1 MKTTVEDI
9 SSVKKKILVEI
20 DTKNVDKKINDAYK
34 RVGKSASIKGFR
46 PGKIPLKILERY
58 YGQQVME
65 EVTNSLIQESL
76 PEAIQETETYP
87 LNMPVIENETLLVK
101 GQDYKYAAI
110 MEVRPEFELKDYL
123 GMEVEKEKCVI
134 EEKDIDSQIESI
146 LKSQGT
152 LKSIEEDRK
161 IAKDDYVI
169 INYEGF
175 EGDEA
180 VTDLKADNFSL
191 ALEEGNFYPG
201 FIDELIGEKKGSKKE
216 FTINFEEDYI
226 NSRLAGKAISF
237 KVEITDIKEMVLP
250 ELNEEFVKGLGLE
263 FDNIDQLR
271 EKIKEDLTAREEKRL
286 DNQVKSDLLEKI
298 AESVEFELPESLIQS
313 EIDNSM
319 ENMRQGLLRSGANFE
334 TLGLD
339 QEKMKNDLKPAAEKN
354 VKGALILGEITR
366 LNDLDIDEKE
376 IQKGFEDM
384 AREAGY
390 PAETVRKY
398 YESNN
403 LLDTFRQTLL
413 KEKTLNY
420 LVENAS
426 VTEVEPAENKE
437 DD

>member
-20 DTKNVDKKINDAYK
+20 DAESVDKKINEAYK
-34 RVGKSASIKGFR
+34 RVGKSARIKGFR
-46 PGKIPLKILERY
+46 PRKIPLKILERY

-76 PEAIQETETYP
+76 PQAIQETETYP
-87 LNMPVIENETLLVK
+87 LNMPVIENEALLEK
-101 GQDYKYAAI
+101 GQDYKYAAV
-110 MEVRPEFELKDYL
+110 MEVRPQFELKDYL
-123 GMEVEKEKCVI
+123 GMEVEKEKCVV
-134 EEKDIDSQIESI
+134 EEKDVDNQIESI

-152 LKSIEEDRK
+152 LKSIEEDRE
-161 IAKDDYVI
+161 IAKGDYAI

-175 EGDEA
+175 DGEEA
-180 VTDLKADNFSL
+180 VADLKGESFSL
-191 ALEEGNFYPG
+191 AVEEGNFYPG

-216 FTINFEEDYI
+216 FTIDFKEDYI
-226 NSRLAGKAISF
+226 NSRLAGKAIGF

-263 FDNIDQLR
+263 FDNVDQLR

-286 DNQVKSDLLEKI
+286 DNKVKGDLLEKI
-298 AESVEFELPESLIQS
+298 AENVEFELPESLVEG

-319 ENMRQGLLRSGANFE
+319 ENMRQSLLQSGANFE

-339 QEKMKNDLKPAAEKN
+339 QEKMRTDLKPAAEKN
-354 VKGALILGEITR
+354 VKGALILGEIAR

-376 IQKGFEDM
+376 IQEGFEDM

-390 PAETVRKY
+390 PAETIRKY

-426 VTEVEPAENKE
+426 VKEVEPAENKE